1 MTPPSMTKVDF
12 LGQILQYKKEWTK
25 KDDKLPDFS
34 YADHPA
40 AYTLRA
46 RSGDQTRYIQSALDH
61 ISQSGGGVL
70 ALETGTYL
78 LITSLMIANGTTLR
92 GAGVGKIILTRKG
105 LESDFL
111 KLGSTIRKQKRHTS
125 VKLTDGYVPTGTNTV
140 RVSDANGLAVGMHL
154 MPYEPPVFA
163 SEIGIE
169 NLSMIIKPKC
179 SGIPLSDTRC
189 RGFNNHIDIEK
200 FASRTTV
207 TCVVMNR
214 DGVTDRGAGYALD
227 IDIGGSQV
235 LIHNC
240 TTRGAKNAKSYGVA
254 TKTLAAGPN
263 ACIGYTAMDPIES
276 IQPHQRWA
284 HGFLNEGSNGRG
296 IAVQESW

>member
-1 MTPPSMTKVDF
+1 MHAVHGTEIVLDVPLTDSLDASNSIMTP
-12 LGQILQYKKEWTK
+12 
-25 KDDKLPDFS
+25 
-34 YADHPA
+34 
-40 AYTLRA
+40 
-46 RSGDQTRYIQSALDH
+46 IQ
-61 ISQSGGGVL
+61 
-70 ALETGTYL
+70 
-78 LITSLMIANGTTLR
+78 
-92 GAGVGKIILTRKG
+92 
-105 LESDFL
+105 
-111 KLGSTIRKQKRHTS
+111 
-125 VKLTDGYVPTGTNTV
+125 
-140 RVSDANGLAVGMHL
+140 L

-179 SGIPLSDTRC
+179 SGIPLR
-189 RGFNNHIDIEK
+189 FNNHIDIEK

>member
-1 MTPPSMTKVDF
+1 MLSSWE
-12 LGQILQYKKEWTK
+12 YKKEWTK

-34 YADHPA
+34 YA
-40 AYTLRA
+40 
-46 RSGDQTRYIQSALDH
+46 DH

-140 RVSDANGLAVGMHL
+140 RVSDANGLAV
-154 MPYEPPVFA
+154 
-163 SEIGIE
+163 EIGIE

>member
-1 MTPPSMTKVDF
+1 MHAVHGTEIVLDVPLTDSLDASNSIMTP
-12 LGQILQYKKEWTK
+12 
-25 KDDKLPDFS
+25 
-34 YADHPA
+34 
-40 AYTLRA
+40 
-46 RSGDQTRYIQSALDH
+46 IQ
-61 ISQSGGGVL
+61 
-70 ALETGTYL
+70 
-78 LITSLMIANGTTLR
+78 
-92 GAGVGKIILTRKG
+92 
-105 LESDFL
+105 
-111 KLGSTIRKQKRHTS
+111 
-125 VKLTDGYVPTGTNTV
+125 
-140 RVSDANGLAVGMHL
+140 L

-189 RGFNNHIDIEK
+189 RGVAIRVPVWTIDLWVRNLDLTGFNNHIDIEK